1 MKHKLL
7 IATAAAAFLAVP
19 SIASAQNDSGW
30 YLKGGAGYGIVDS
43 ADITGDLTG
52 DVEGEG
58 DVALNLGFGYETDNN
73 WRFELDG
80 STFFNDLGDIG
91 QQPSSF
97 AKLRTDAI
105 MLNAIYEFDDF
116 NRWEPYVGAGLGLV
130 RGDAS
135 LVAHD
140 FLQTASDGGVLLQRN
155 PACTGSRTGGLDPFR
170 AAFSCDVQDTD
181 TGIGW
186 QILAGLGYQ
195 ISENL
200 TWDTSYRFLNSPDF
214 DFDGQ
219 TINTLDGSSSQ
230 GFAEL
235 EDASS
240 HLLLTGLRYRFGR
253 AAAPTVIEKVETP
266 EPGVKCWDGA
276 MVFNAGQCPPEPRP
290 DPVETCWDGSTAAT
304 QAACPAR
311 PTVTCWDGT
320 VRFNQSECPIQPA
333 TPVVVSGCPE
343 QYRQEIIYYEFDK
356 GQSAETRN
364 AITRVLDIDQFC
376 NVQGIRV
383 VGHTDTS
390 GSAAY
395 NLGLSKRRANDALEE
410 LARQGVQRNLITSEG
425 QGETNPFID
434 SGDGVREQLN
444 RRTEVLLTLGSIDG
458 LISN

>member
-7 IATAAAAFLAVP
+7 FATAAAALLAAP
-19 SIASAQNDSGW
+19 SIASAQDESGW
-30 YLKGGAGYGIVDS
+30 YLKAGVGYGLHTDI
-43 ADITGDLTG
+43 DITDSITG
-52 DVEGEG
+52 DVESEG
-58 DVALNLGFGYETDNN
+58 DAALNLGIGYEFANN
-73 WRFELDG
+73 WRLELDG
-80 STFFNDLGDIG
+80 TTLFTDLGDIA

-105 MLNAIYEFDDF
+105 MLNAIYDFDEFG
-116 NRWEPYVGAGLGLV
+116 RWSPYVGAGIGLV

-135 LVAHD
+135 VVAHD

-155 PACTGSRTGGLDPFR
+155 PACTGPRTQGIDPFR
-170 AAFSCDVQDTD
+170 AAFSCDFEDESSD
-181 TGIGW
+181 I
-186 QILAGLGYQ
+186 GYQ
-195 ISENL
+195 LLGGVGYDITDNL
-200 TWDTSYRFLNSPDF
+200 TWDTSYRYMQASTLEFE
-214 DFDGQ
+214 GQ
-219 TINTLDGSSSQ
+219 TVNTLDGAFIPSQ
-230 GFAEL
+230 IEL
-235 EDASS
+235 DGVGS
-240 HLLLTGLRYRFGR
+240 HTLLTGFRYRFGG
-253 AAAPTVIEKVETP
+253 AAAPKVIEEVEAP
-266 EPGVKCWDGA
+266 VPGVKCWDGA

-290 DPVETCWDGSTAAT
+290 DPVVTCWDGSTAAT
-304 QAACPAR
+304 QASCPAR